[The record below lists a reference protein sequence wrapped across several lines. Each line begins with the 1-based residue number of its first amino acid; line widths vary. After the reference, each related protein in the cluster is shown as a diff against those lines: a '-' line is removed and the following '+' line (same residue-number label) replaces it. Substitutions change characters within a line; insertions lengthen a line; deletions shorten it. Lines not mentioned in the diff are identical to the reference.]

1 MASNS
6 LPDYTWTD
14 KIGISMQSFI
24 KATMICGML
33 SFLVYTFPIL
43 GQITV
48 IGILGFLWSASA
60 LQVVRHVRRR
70 WLA

>member
-1 MASNS
+1 
-6 LPDYTWTD
+6 
-14 KIGISMQSFI
+14 MQSFI

-70 WLA
+70 WVA